1 MKRTP
6 VYVTVREDHT
16 TVIESHPAGFPVDG
30 DALHDSAEKRKRA
43 ENRIAADQDLLAAA
57 RTWLGSPLHPSD
69 PPLTAAQ
76 VAQRISTLFAGGAPR
91 FVAVAPSLQKVQA
104 AS

>member
-16 TVIESHPAGFPVDG
+16 TVIEGRTEFPVDG
-30 DALHDSAEKRKRA
+30 DALHDHAALRKRA
-43 ENRIAADQDLLAAA
+43 ENSIVADPGLLAAA

-69 PPLTAAQ
+69 LPLTAAQ
-76 VAQRISTLFAGGAPR
+76 VAQRISTLFPGGTPR
-91 FVAVAPSLQKVQA
+91 FVAVAPSLQKAQA